1 MTPKHP
7 IMNTY
12 NFVST
17 SDKQTPLDSSHFRL
31 IIRQQPKQARLCN
44 SKERGNRR
52 PIDPPPIIQLKV
64 DEYGGFFVFGDISI
78 RVEGRYRLRFSL
90 FEVIKNEV
98 IHLQSIISDIFTIY
112 SAKAFPGA
120 SESTFLSR
128 SFSDQGVR
136 IRIRKEHRGLSKRSK
151 PEIIQPTEKLSLEPY
166 YSSSSSSSHYTTSD
180 YLINNNN
187 SPNYLQNTGYTSPNS
202 WQKSRVFVSN
212 NHDDSGFDDQMSVL
226 SSSTFEFTSSATSSH
241 NESFFLN
248 DRLKHPYYFRPS
260 LPPPP
265 ESSTRSFTLPPYLS
279 SSQHQHHTKLD
290 YNITKTDIDDNNNNT
305 ATTAAVNN
313 SRLSS
318 IASQLPTPK
327 TSTDVDGTR
336 SNQLLLTPYSPNM
349 ATSID
354 SYRDDNI
361 ISL

>member
-1 MTPKHP
+1 MVFK
-7 IMNTY
+7 
-12 NFVST
+12 
-17 SDKQTPLDSSHFRL
+17 
-31 IIRQQPKQARLCN
+31 
-44 SKERGNRR
+44 
-52 PIDPPPIIQLKV
+52 ID
-64 DEYGGFFVFGDISI
+64 GGFFVFGDISI

-248 DRLKHPYYFRPS
+248 DRLKRPRLS
-260 LPPPP
+260 NP
-265 ESSTRSFTLPPYLS
+265 EIIDSHDNNNHRLSFTLPPYLS

-361 ISL
+361 